1 MFAQAPTPAPKNFV
15 TLQPVNGDDALMT
28 LQKLLSMANAGV
40 PIVSGGSTAA
50 NQSTMLTNQGT
61 QITNQTA
68 QIAQITGV
76 TAPPGA
82 TPSPSPAKAVSVQGY
97 SNGIPVPVVQ
107 TPANTTGAG
116 GVDSN
121 TIRVTIANNDEA
133 LTTHSISTTQAGY
146 VTTSS
151 YANVANNIDTSIY
164 GLRTYSVTVHE
175 TAGVNGATFQIVG
188 SLDGSV
194 YFPLKTF
201 TVDGTQDSSS
211 DVLVVA
217 SATVVR
223 VIPTTAS
230 AMALSSFKVQAKD
243 TVGGSHAT
251 ITVKAAAK

>member
-50 NQSTMLTNQGT
+50 NQLTQLSTES
-61 QITNQTA
+61 TA
-68 QIAQITGV
+68 AKQDMQIAQIASV
-76 TAPPGA
+76 IAPPGA
-82 TPSPSPAKAVSVQGY
+82 TPSPSPARAVTIQGDPASV
-97 SNGIPVPVVQ
+97 PVPVVQ

-133 LTTHSISTTQAGY
+133 LTTHSVATTQAGY